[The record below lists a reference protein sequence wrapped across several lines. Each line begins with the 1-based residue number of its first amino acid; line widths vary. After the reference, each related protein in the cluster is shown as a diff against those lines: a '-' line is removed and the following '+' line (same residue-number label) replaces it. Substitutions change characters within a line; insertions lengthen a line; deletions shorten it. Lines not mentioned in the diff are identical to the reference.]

1 MVYSQTVSAYT
12 STYYEVIFRNTI
24 EKVNGVQQTNQKAD
38 FYTDD
43 SIKAI
48 KREIYEKNQ
57 AKDLGYDT
65 GDTQSILGLNGYP
78 CTSGLITHLP
88 QSKLALGLVFS
99 HPLLCSFQPGLSNP
113 PQFDLMI
120 TRSVHNSDLKGL
132 SSMRNI
138 DTTLSELTM
147 IVNLNI
153 VDDEMRHTNFKMG
166 YNLGKNI
173 VRKAMVIE
181 ESLNEQWRVAS
192 SFVDVTPILEDIID
206 DKELDFSRLIYDN
219 SSQ

>member
-1 MVYSQTVSAYT
+1 
-12 STYYEVIFRNTI
+12 
-24 EKVNGVQQTNQKAD
+24 
-38 FYTDD
+38 
-43 SIKAI
+43 
-48 KREIYEKNQ
+48 
-57 AKDLGYDT
+57 
-65 GDTQSILGLNGYP
+65 
-78 CTSGLITHLP
+78 
-88 QSKLALGLVFS
+88 
-99 HPLLCSFQPGLSNP
+99 
-113 PQFDLMI
+113 
-120 TRSVHNSDLKGL
+120 
-132 SSMRNI
+132 MRNI